1 MKRNKV
7 IESARVLNRIVR
19 WLCYVFF
26 VLFTGIIIHWHISP
40 ESYSALEVTDAFKA
54 GYGIN
59 DLQWRLG
66 QSEPDRNTLYLST
79 LPSPMVYWLY
89 LRALLCF
96 FITLRIIRE
105 TDHILRSIASLK
117 TFYDQNQH
125 HFRKI
130 ARWAFIAF
138 LLSCFNFSYLDSNFQ
153 LDLKLV
159 FTPLLLSIGSLVMAE
174 IFSEGKELSEDQ
186 RMIV

>member
-7 IESARVLNRIVR
+7 IESARVLNRIVK
-19 WLCYVFF
+19 WLCCIFF
-26 VLFTGIIIHWHISP
+26 ALFTGIIIHWHSSP
-40 ESYSALEVTDAFKA
+40 ETYRALEVTDAFKA

-59 DLQWRLG
+59 DLQWKSG
-66 QSEPDRNTLYLST
+66 KSEPDENALYLST
-79 LPSPMVYWLY
+79 LSAPMVYWLY
-89 LRALLCF
+89 LRTLIFF

-130 ARWAFIAF
+130 ARSAFIAF
-138 LLSCFNFSYLDSNFQ
+138 PLSCFNFSYLYGNFQ

-159 FTPLLLSIGSLVMAE
+159 FAPLLLSIGSLVLAE